1 MEMSLPQ
8 ENLLRPADA
17 RQLCS
22 ARPTSSVP
30 GVKSVSAIAHLPLS
44 GGTAGRGIAIEG
56 RPDPDP
62 KDRPGASYTV
72 ACPNILRTLG
82 IPLKAGREFT
92 ERDTVGAPGVALI
105 NEAMAKR
112 YWPNEDA
119 VGKRFQIGDR
129 VDPRGDW
136 LTIVGVLGDVRHR
149 GLDRWRRRCSSALQ
163 PAAWPFMRRRH
174 EDGLRAA
181 RSPLR
186 EGRAAS
192 SSRSCPWHPST
203 PWRPSSAT
211 RSRRAGSACA
221 CWRVR
226 AGRARARG
234 GRDRR
239 RGQLLGDAADPGDRI
254 RLALGAQPGD
264 VLRLIVRGSLSWT
277 LAARR
282 RSSQRSRRTPSM
294 ETLVFGVKPTDPF
307 VLGAVS
313 VVLLAV
319 SLGAAYLPAREATG
333 VDPVTALRS
342 E

>member
-1 MEMSLPQ
+1 M
-8 ENLLRPADA
+8 A
-17 RQLCS
+17 
-22 ARPTSSVP
+22 VP
-30 GVKSVSAIAHLPLS
+30 GVQSVSAIGHLPLS
-44 GGTAGRGIAIEG
+44 GGSAGRGIAIEG

-119 VGKRFQIGDR
+119 VGKRFQLGDR
-129 VDPRGDW
+129 VDPRGNW
-136 LTIVGVLGDVRHR
+136 LTIVGVLGDVHHR
-149 GLDRWRRRCSSALQ
+149 GLDRPAPPLFMRPYNQ
-163 PAAWPFMRRRH
+163 AAWPFMSVVTKTASAPAAFTAPVKDALRIVEPQLPVASVDTMETIVGDSVAPRRFGMR
-174 EDGLRAA
+174 
-181 RSPLR
+181 
-186 EGRAAS
+186 
-192 SSRSCPWHPST
+192 
-203 PWRPSSAT
+203 
-211 RSRRAGSACA
+211 
-221 CWRVR
+221 
-226 AGRARARG
+226 
-234 GRDRR
+234 
-239 RGQLLGDAADPGDRI
+239 LLGAFALVALVLAAVGIAGVVSYSVTQRTQEIGI

-264 VLRLIVRGSLSWT
+264 VLRLIVRGSLWWT
-277 LAARR
+277 LAGLVGGLVAALALGRY
-282 RSSQRSRRTPSM
+282 M

-313 VVLLAV
+313 FVLLVV
-319 SLGAAYLPAREATG
+319 SMGAAYLPAREATG